1 MIYTIDMLNNCKISQ
16 YKIKKLLNFFVEDYT
31 ATETSNLTK
40 LNRKTVNRY
49 YNIFRK
55 LIMQFV
61 VGSINAEPE
70 SGEHIGYIKAEY
82 GHLCYFNVYKIN
94 KKIFI
99 LTKRSEKPTK
109 TQYATHDE
117 DFNRFLKFL
126 HNRFSNFYG
135 FSEQGYYYQLFESM
149 VKYNYKKEEL
159 YNIIW
164 KQLKTLPKKME
175 ELDSINPALAL
186 SN

>member
-1 MIYTIDMLNNCKISQ
+1 MLNHCKISQ
-16 YKIKKLLNFFVEDYT
+16 YKIKKLLKFFVEDHT

-61 VGSINAEPE
+61 IVSINAEPE
-70 SGEHIGYIKAEY
+70 SGEHIGYIKADY
-82 GHLCYFNVYKIN
+82 GYKGYFNVYKIDE
-94 KKIFI
+94 KKFL
-99 LTKRSEKPTK
+99 LTKGSEMPTK

-117 DFNRFLKFL
+117 DFNKFLNFL

-149 VKYNYKKEEL
+149 VKYNYTKDEL

-164 KQLKTLPKKME
+164 NQLKKLPKKME
-175 ELDSINPALAL
+175 ELDSMNPALAL
-186 SN
+186 SS